1 MKILHVVPSF
11 YPAHIYGG
19 PIESVYALCRHSAE
33 QDCQVKV
40 LTTDANGLD
49 QVLQVATE
57 REVTLPGTIQVR
69 YCRRLARHS
78 VSMELLRRLL
88 EYVRWADVVHLTA
101 VYSFPTLPT
110 LFACKLLNK
119 PLVWSPRGALQR
131 WQGSTKVGRKKL
143 WQALCCMLAP
153 RDFVLHVTSVEEA
166 KESRAAFPR
175 AHSAII
181 PNGVEIAEP
190 SNHRPLNETF
200 QLVFLGRLDP
210 KKAIENLLDACAR
223 LQEKSTIDFAL
234 TIAGAGA
241 PAYTQSLK
249 ERIAALELGG
259 KVSMLGLLQGSAKE
273 TLFAH
278 ASVVIVP
285 SHTENFAMVVA
296 EALAHGVP
304 VIASKGTP
312 WQRLEENG
320 CGLWVENDPN
330 SLADAIMRMAMLP
343 RKEMG
348 ERGRA
353 WMKKEFAWRERAEEM
368 IRLYQD
374 RLRARAQTAPT
385 KAASSAESAA
395 R

>member
-49 QVLQVATE
+49 QVLPVTTE

-166 KESRAAFPR
+166 EESRDAFPG

-190 SNHRPLNETF
+190 SDHQPSSESF
-200 QLVFLGRLDP
+200 QLVFLGRLDA
-210 KKAIENLLDACAR
+210 KKGIENLLDACAR
-223 LQEKSTIDFAL
+223 LQEKSTIDFEL
-234 TIAGAGA
+234 TIAGAGE

-249 ERIAALELGG
+249 VRIAALELGG
-259 KVSMLGLLQGSAKE
+259 KVSMPGFLQGSAKE

-285 SHTENFAMVVA
+285 SHTENFAMVIA
-296 EALAHGVP
+296 EALAHGAP
-304 VIASKGTP
+304 VIASKATP
-312 WQRLEENG
+312 WQRLEEKG
-320 CGLWVENDPN
+320 CGLWVDNDPH
-330 SLADAIMRMAMLP
+330 SLADAILQMAMLP

-353 WMKKEFAWRERAEEM
+353 WMKKEFSWRERAEEM

-374 RLRARAQTAPT
+374 RLRARA
-385 KAASSAESAA
+385 
-395 R
+395 